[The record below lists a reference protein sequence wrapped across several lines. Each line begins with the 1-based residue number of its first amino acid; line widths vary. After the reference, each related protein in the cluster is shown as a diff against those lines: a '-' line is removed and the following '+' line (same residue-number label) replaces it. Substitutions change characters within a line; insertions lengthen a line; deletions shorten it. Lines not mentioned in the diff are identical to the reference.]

1 MSQSYQ
7 QQHNKSGQRPVQVQ
21 SIKQTQSE
29 SQVQDEPLQSNEMTE
44 AEAEQIGSIT
54 LNTTLDVVSDPA
66 TLSYVVDQ
74 FKDIVAHKL
83 SHVFVGKESP
93 ANVKIAI
100 RQWYTELNMSDQETY
115 RNELKEAA
123 LYIMAQVED
132 VLNDA
137 PVLFL

>member
-29 SQVQDEPLQSNEMTE
+29 SQVQGGPLQLNEVIE
-44 AEAEQIGSIT
+44 VEAEQIDSIT